1 MAKRRGRRNR
11 ISEEARLKAENDP
24 VVREL
29 RRRAAAIDA
38 ELEARRR
45 GDAPASA

>member
-1 MAKRRGRRNR
+1 MAKGKRTKKQ

-29 RRRAAAIDA
+29 RRCATTIDA
-38 ELEARRR
+38 ELRARRR

>member
-1 MAKRRGRRNR
+1 MAKRKRTKKQ

-24 VVREL
+24 VVRDL

>member
-1 MAKRRGRRNR
+1 MAKKKRTKKQ

>member
-1 MAKRRGRRNR
+1 MAKRKRTKKQ